1 MKIELIKETKV
12 NNDVYYRIYIDDVYI
27 ESVYGGDDKYTESQK
42 KEQLHKAMA
51 LFESFKSKK
60 VNKVE
65 TLISETI

>member
-42 KEQLHKAMA
+42 KEQLYKAMA